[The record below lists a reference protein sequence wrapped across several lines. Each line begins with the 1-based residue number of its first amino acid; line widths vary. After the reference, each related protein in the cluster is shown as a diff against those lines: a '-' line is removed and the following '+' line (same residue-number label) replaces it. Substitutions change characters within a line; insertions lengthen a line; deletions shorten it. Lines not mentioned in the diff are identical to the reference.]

1 MKDKLLIGAN
11 TLNGVFRLYFAY
23 LGTTPAIKEFLT
35 TPVSEGTMNLIN
47 IVFLLLGLGGIVALV
62 GLVRGTEWAPK
73 ALILLSVATIL
84 FDVWGY
90 AIQSSAALGFIIP
103 IVSLFMLYR
112 SGRLH
117 L

>member
-1 MKDKLLIGAN
+1 MKNKLLIGAN

-35 TPVSEGTMNLIN
+35 NPVSDGTMNLIN
-47 IVFLLLGLGGIVALV
+47 IMFLLLGLGGIVASV
-62 GLVRGTEWAPK
+62 GLVRRDNWAPK
-73 ALILLSVATIL
+73 ALILVSVATIL

-90 AIQSSAALGFIIP
+90 TIQSSAALGFIVP

>member
-1 MKDKLLIGAN
+1 MKDKLLIGIN
-11 TLNGVFRLYFAY
+11 LLNGLFRLYFAY

-35 TPVSEGTMNLIN
+35 APVTGGTMNIINVMFLI
-47 IVFLLLGLGGIVALV
+47 LGLGGIIASV
-62 GLVRGTEWAPK
+62 GLLRGNDWGAK
-73 ALILLSVATIL
+73 VLIPVSIVTIL

-90 AIQSSAALGFIIP
+90 TIQTSAALGFITP
-103 IVSLFMLYR
+103 VVTLFLLYR

>member
-11 TLNGVFRLYFAY
+11 TINGVFRLYFAY

-35 TPVSEGTMNLIN
+35 VPVSDGTMNLIN
-47 IVFLLLGLGGIVALV
+47 IMFLLLGLGGIVASV
-62 GLVRGTEWAPK
+62 GLVRGNVWAPK
-73 ALILLSVATIL
+73 ALILVSVATIL

-90 AIQSSAALGFIIP
+90 TIQSSSALGFIVP

>member
-1 MKDKLLIGAN
+1 MKDILLIGAN
-11 TLNGVFRLYFAY
+11 TLNGLFRLYFAY

-35 TPVSEGTMNLIN
+35 APVSDGTMNIIN
-47 IVFLLLGLGGIVALV
+47 IMFLVLGLGGLVASL
-62 GLVRGTEWAPK
+62 GLWRGTEWAPK
-73 ALILLSVATIL
+73 ALILVSVATIL

-90 AIQSSAALGFIIP
+90 TIQSSAALGLIFP

>member
-1 MKDKLLIGAN
+1 MKEKLLIGAN
-11 TLNGVFRLYFAY
+11 TLNGLFRLYFAY

-35 TPVSEGTMNLIN
+35 VPVTDGTMTIIN
-47 IVFLLLGLGGIVALV
+47 IMFLLLGLVGIVASI
-62 GLVRGTEWAPK
+62 GLMRGYEWALK
-73 ALILLSVATIL
+73 VLILVSVTTIL

-90 AIQSSAALGFIIP
+90 TIQSSAALGFIVP
-103 IVSLFMLYR
+103 IMSLFMLYR

>member
-11 TLNGVFRLYFAY
+11 TLNGLFRLYFAY

-35 TPVSEGTMNLIN
+35 VSVTDGTMNIIN
-47 IVFLLLGLGGIVALV
+47 LMFLLLGLGGLIASI
-62 GLVRGTEWAPK
+62 GLLRGYEWASK
-73 ALILLSVATIL
+73 ALILVSVATIL

-90 AIQSSAALGFIIP
+90 TIQSSAFLGFIVP
-103 IVSLFMLYR
+103 IVTLFMLYR

-117 L
+117 I

>member
-1 MKDKLLIGAN
+1 MKDKLLIGVN
-11 TLNGVFRLYFAY
+11 ILNGVFRLYFAY

-35 TPVSEGTMNLIN
+35 TPVTVGTMNIIN
-47 IVFLLLGLGGIVALV
+47 LVFLLLGLGGVVASV
-62 GLVRGTEWAPK
+62 GLLRGNEWGTK
-73 ALILLSVATIL
+73 ALILVSIVTIL

-90 AIQSSAALGFIIP
+90 TIQSSAALGFIAP
-103 IVSLFMLYR
+103 VVTLFLLYR

>member
-11 TLNGVFRLYFAY
+11 TLNGLFRIYFAY

-35 TPVSEGTMNLIN
+35 APVSDGTMNIIN
-47 IVFLLLGLGGIVALV
+47 IMFLVLGLGGLVASF
-62 GLVRGTEWAPK
+62 GLWRGTKWAPK
-73 ALILLSVATIL
+73 VLVFVSVVTIL
-84 FDVWGY
+84 FDVWGFT
-90 AIQSSAALGFIIP
+90 IQSSAALGFIVP

-112 SGRLH
+112 SGRLY

>member
-11 TLNGVFRLYFAY
+11 TANGAFRLYFAY

-35 TPVSEGTMNLIN
+35 TPVSNGTMNIIN
-47 IVFLLLGLGGIVALV
+47 IMFLLLGLGGIVASIVLW
-62 GLVRGTEWAPK
+62 RGGDLAPK
-73 ALILLSVATIL
+73 ALMLVSIAAIL

-90 AIQSSAALGFIIP
+90 TIQSSAALGFIVP
-103 IVSLFMLYR
+103 IITLFLLQR

-117 L
+117 F